1 MSELYAITITGI
13 VASDVGDPAH
23 SWTDASLPD
32 LVKSLFDRDVKSML
46 FATHHNGRI
55 VVQAERMTTD
65 TEHQPIDDPDKLI
78 GDALDDANG
87 FYEMFDGWEGVEERV
102 ERLHQAF
109 DVMNKNEAKK
119 YSPEA
124 QEIHERYI
132 APLLKPEISPAAQKE
147 LDGAISKVRPDLYIT
162 CPECGE
168 QAKRTHA
175 LQKYCSVTCRK
186 HRNVR
191 VAQETARQAILKEE
205 KLTVEVLNRIV

>member
-65 TEHQPIDDPDKLI
+65 TEYQPIDAPDKLI

-119 YSPEA
+119 Y
-124 QEIHERYI
+124 
-132 APLLKPEISPAAQKE
+132 APPEISPAAQEE
-147 LDGAISKVRPDLYIT
+147 LDKAFAKVRPDLYST
-162 CPECGE
+162 SWRDEYLNCPECGE
-168 QAKRTHA
+168 LFKRHHK
-175 LQKYCSVTCRK
+175 LQKYCSATCRK
-186 HRNVR
+186 RRNVR
-191 VAQETARQAILKEE
+191 VAQETAKEVNS
-205 KLTVEVLNRIV
+205 TVEVLNRIV